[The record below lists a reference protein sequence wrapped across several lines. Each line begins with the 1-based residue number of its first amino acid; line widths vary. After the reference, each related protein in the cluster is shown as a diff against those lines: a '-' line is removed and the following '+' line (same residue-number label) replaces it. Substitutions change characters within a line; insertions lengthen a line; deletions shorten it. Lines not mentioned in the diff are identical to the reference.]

1 MTFPGDL
8 NVFKSLGLRGVVAG
22 AASLMWEQYSQ
33 EHYTGGARKEI
44 AEQEDLPAASYKIN
58 GSREILTIANEKKRL
73 PFWIGRSLFARLAWF
88 HRVLELIVRIS
99 KQLVDVVGTCH
110 RAAIVNNF
118 ERDTGASYYL
128 FIAIE
133 HRGDMSRPHPGFTIH
148 V

>member
-33 EHYTGGARKEI
+33 KHYTRGARKQI
-44 AEQEDLPAASYKIN
+44 AVQEDLPAASDKID

-88 HRVLELIVRIS
+88 
-99 KQLVDVVGTCH
+99 
-110 RAAIVNNF
+110 
-118 ERDTGASYYL
+118 
-128 FIAIE
+128 
-133 HRGDMSRPHPGFTIH
+133 
-148 V
+148 